1 MFLHK
6 FTVPDLKASTL
17 AVDANRRI
25 IVADSANRC
34 IHVISLDT
42 GHYNSSAMKSERCT
56 VIPGCLY
63 YTFFSVNLPWDI
75 LWIGTSLNRSFPRC
89 FQVLIKTN
97 KRISSDKIG
106 KPLSRPIRVKQSPFV
121 TCLCVFFPHF
131 LQAACTWRIWPFF
144 DLPELMT

>member
-42 GHYNSSAMKSERCT
+42 GQYDFFWYEGWT
-56 VIPGCLY
+56 VY
-63 YTFFSVNLPWDI
+63 RYSWD
-75 LWIGTSLNRSFPRC
+75 
-89 FQVLIKTN
+89 
-97 KRISSDKIG
+97 
-106 KPLSRPIRVKQSPFV
+106 
-121 TCLCVFFPHF
+121 
-131 LQAACTWRIWPFF
+131 ACTTLSSLLIY
-144 DLPELMT
+144 LT